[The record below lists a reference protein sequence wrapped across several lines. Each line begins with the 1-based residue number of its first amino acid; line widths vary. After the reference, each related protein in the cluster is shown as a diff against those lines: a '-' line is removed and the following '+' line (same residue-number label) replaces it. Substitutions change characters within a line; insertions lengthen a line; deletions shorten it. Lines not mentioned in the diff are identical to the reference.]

1 MSLKGSKTKTSF
13 IEWDSMLNLVNRLER
28 DHNYKFG
35 LLIALGCFTGLRIGD
50 ILELKW
56 QQILSKETFT
66 VIEGKTGKA
75 RTIKINSELNVII
88 KRIYKAS
95 GVENLNE
102 LVFINRFGNGVI
114 SVQYVNR
121 MLKDLFK
128 LYKIKIGNV
137 STHLMRK
144 TFGRRVWEVNNH
156 SEKSLVMLGEV
167 FNHSTIKVT
176 KIYLG
181 IREEEIADIYDS
193 LSI

>member
-28 DHNYKFG
+28 DQNYRFAILVAFG
-35 LLIALGCFTGLRIGD
+35 SYTGMRIGD

-56 QQILSKETFT
+56 SQILEREAIQI
-66 VIEGKTGKA
+66 IEGKTGKS
-75 RTIKINSELNVII
+75 RSIKLNKDLQDII
-88 KRIYKAS
+88 KRNYK
-95 GVENLNE
+95 GLDIRNNE
-102 LVFINRFGNGVI
+102 DYVFQNRFSTGAI

-121 MLKDLFK
+121 ILKDIFK
-128 LYKIKIGNV
+128 QYKIKVGNV

-144 TFGRRVWEVNNH
+144 TFGRRIWEVNNH

-181 IREEEIADIYDS
+181 IRDEEIADIYDS
-193 LSI
+193 LSV